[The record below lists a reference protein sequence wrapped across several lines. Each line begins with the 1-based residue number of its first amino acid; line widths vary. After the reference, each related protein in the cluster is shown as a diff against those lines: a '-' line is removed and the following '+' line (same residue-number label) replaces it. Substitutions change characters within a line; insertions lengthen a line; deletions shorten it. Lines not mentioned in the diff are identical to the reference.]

1 MPALFIFWV
10 AYFLIYGR
18 GILAFVVRIVPRHTR
33 EKTMRVLG
41 VRGSA
46 DVPSIEEA
54 IVFRFKAAGFQ
65 VQRSLV
71 NRLRC
76 PVRKYAAATDLK
88 DETVLAESVTP
99 LWTAHEIAE
108 RNLIAG
114 KIQNL
119 RVAAKELHGVE
130 LPAGATFSF
139 WAQVGKPTA
148 SKGYVSGRE
157 LRQGCV
163 IPSVGGGLCQLS
175 NALYSAALD
184 AGLEIV
190 ERHAHTKV
198 IPGSLAEVGRDAT
211 VFWNYVDLR
220 FRSTMPIRIEVE
232 LSADSLI
239 VRFRGQPAEQTA
251 TEATSE
257 VISTEARSQ
266 IKHQNSCQTCGV
278 TSCFRSVKRPQSL
291 EIGRVA
297 YLLDEYWSEFDR
309 YLQEN
314 SPDAVMIPLD
324 GKRWRKANYA
334 WSVSQVQNVYQA
346 IGVTL
351 LRSLT
356 SRQLATQG
364 KARQEA
370 LLKFDQQLA
379 ETFAVRLQYDMTH
392 LVVMQNLL
400 PFLWR
405 DGHLGGRTFDVLM
418 TRSPLFILQDRLDQ
432 AAAHHPESS
441 TLADFRAN
449 AEFVALER
457 HAIAAARH
465 LITPHRDIAALFPEK
480 AILLDWNLPE
490 VQAIKPPTG
499 KRVLFPASTVGRKG
513 AYELRQVARDLGLE
527 IAVLGRELEGENFWE
542 GVTVQEAQGLET
554 IDLVVLPA
562 YVEHRPRVVLS
573 AIAQGIPAIVSEACG
588 LAGVPGVVTV
598 PTGDVEALKRAI
610 AAELTGTKSS

>member
-379 ETFAVRLQYDMTH
+379 ETFAVRLQYD
-392 LVVMQNLL
+392 L
-400 PFLWR
+400 
-405 DGHLGGRTFDVLM
+405 
-418 TRSPLFILQDRLDQ
+418 S
-432 AAAHHPESS
+432 
-441 TLADFRAN
+441 
-449 AEFVALER
+449 
-457 HAIAAARH
+457 
-465 LITPHRDIAALFPEK
+465 LIHI
-480 AILLDWNLPE
+480 
-490 VQAIKPPTG
+490 
-499 KRVLFPASTVGRKG
+499 
-513 AYELRQVARDLGLE
+513 
-527 IAVLGRELEGENFWE
+527 
-542 GVTVQEAQGLET
+542 
-554 IDLVVLPA
+554 
-562 YVEHRPRVVLS
+562 
-573 AIAQGIPAIVSEACG
+573 
-588 LAGVPGVVTV
+588 
-598 PTGDVEALKRAI
+598 
-610 AAELTGTKSS
+610 